1 MTWLEVIDS
10 AVKIGLGAIIAGASA
25 LMLSRSQ
32 HYRDL
37 KKAKV
42 DREFE
47 ILKDVA
53 EQTERFTQASLRYWS
68 LASDLHRLKRGGKSL
83 SDRKE
88 KDLADSKAAL
98 YDIYHELTSSEAKL
112 LLLGKRDAQT
122 ALRTYGEMV
131 SAFRRSAINESQLMS
146 DTEIETWRENILKT
160 RERLLSELH
169 SCYQGLGP

>member
-1 MTWLEVIDS
+1 MTLLEVVDS
-10 AVKIGLGAIIAGASA
+10 AVKIGLGAIIAGISA
-25 LMLSRSQ
+25 LLLSRSQ
-32 HYRDL
+32 HHRDL

-68 LASDLHRLKRGGKSL
+68 LASDFHRVKRSGKSL

-131 SAFRRSAINESQLMS
+131 SSFRRSAVNDSQLMS
-146 DTEIETWRENILKT
+146 DTEIEAWRENILRA